1 MFSFFQRKR
10 YLVDQLS
17 GFVDIH
23 NHILPGI
30 DDGAKTVEESIALIR
45 AFSEFGVK
53 NFVCTPHIMHNYYEN
68 TPETIQASFKLLKKV
83 MANQGIIDVS
93 VDIAAE
99 HMIDDNFEQILAQAQ
114 VMPLRK
120 YHLLVEMS
128 FLQPSINFGPAIEKI
143 LFKNYFPILA
153 HPERYL
159 FFHND
164 FQTYQRLKNQNILF
178 QTNLLSLTGYYG
190 NEIKNVAIKLL
201 DKGFVDFLGS
211 DVHNI
216 SQLEVIKDATLPVN
230 LLEKINTIIVNT
242 IEHFH

>member
-1 MFSFFQRKR
+1 MFSFFHRKR
-10 YLVDQLS
+10 YLVDQLN

-45 AFSEFGVK
+45 AFSEFGVN

-68 TPETIQASFKLLKKV
+68 TPETIQASFKLLKKE
-83 MANQGIIDVS
+83 MANQGILDVS

-128 FLQPSINFGPAIEKI
+128 FLQPPINFDLAIQKI
-143 LFKNYFPILA
+143 LSQNYFPILA
-153 HPERYL
+153 HPERYM
-159 FFHND
+159 FFHDN
-164 FQTYQRLKNQNILF
+164 FESYRALKQ
-178 QTNLLSLTGYYG
+178 
-190 NEIKNVAIKLL
+190 
-201 DKGFVDFLGS
+201 
-211 DVHNI
+211 
-216 SQLEVIKDATLPVN
+216 
-230 LLEKINTIIVNT
+230 
-242 IEHFH
+242 